1 MNKSFRRIALLACGA
16 TILAACGN
24 RETKEALDKSSSLAQ
39 QQQYTDAND
48 VLIAALQARETKIRN
63 AAGNPADQTATDA
76 LTAKVQA
83 DSEILKMERAQIP
96 IYLLMDHVDSANM
109 ASAVYNDILLGDPT
123 DTSVFN
129 LLHSPDKILRKG
141 AVGVLGLAA
150 DPKSKLFDQTVDAL
164 INATKDSD
172 DDVRH
177 AAVSALDTI
186 KDPRVVPRVVPPLI
200 AALKDSAWSTRFEA
214 ASALGEK
221 NDVRAVG
228 PLFDAIGDSK
238 KIVSDAAHDALVDLV
253 VHHDADG
260 KPDSVVKADDFV
272 PHLTDTNEK
281 ISMTAAECMG
291 LLGDARAVPVLLKLA
306 TSTDGDIRLNAVKG
320 LGEAGDKAA
329 LPTLRQG
336 LKDPNLNMRGW
347 SIIGLGR
354 LKDEDSLIDLEH
366 IATDDAQPTNIRQA
380 AAAAVDEIKK
390 SLPPDVQSAPDAVNA
405 PDMPSQ

>member
-63 AAGNPADQTATDA
+63 AAGNPADQTAADA

-109 ASAVYNDILLGDPT
+109 ASAVYTDVLLGDPT

-129 LLHSPDKILRKG
+129 LLRSPDKILRKG

-177 AAVSALDTI
+177 AAVSALATI
-186 KDPRVVPRVVPPLI
+186 KDPRVVPPLI

-221 NDVRAVG
+221 NDIRAVG

-260 KPDSVVKADDFV
+260 KPDAVVKADDFA
-272 PHLTDTNEK
+272 PRLNDPNEK

-291 LLGDARAVPVLLKLA
+291 LLGDTRAVPVLLKLA
-306 TSTDGDIRLNAVKG
+306 NSTDGDIRLNAVKG

-366 IATDDAQPTNIRQA
+366 IATDDTQPTNIRQA
-380 AAAAVDEIKK
+380 AAAAVDQIKS